1 MDNCFANSLPSIS
14 LLNKAL
20 TNCTNMNDMT
30 HRMTTLS
37 SVALLTLALSAC
49 GGGSNEAP
57 ATDTGSNEA
66 AQETTQNDGNNA
78 TENSDTDTT
87 TTDTTTTDTTTTD
100 TTTTDTTTTDTTT
113 TDTTTTDTTNTDTN
127 TNLPDTNSSDY
138 QVPPGIDVSGGD
150 NDSPTLTETLSLQ
163 GPFIKDTNRSA
174 GPPSVPQGLT
184 ALLIGSDWVEF
195 SWQPSADDQS
205 VEAYEVYRDNSLVYT
220 IRGDSGDPD
229 YRSWITTTH
238 MDCDYTRN
246 ASCRNNRPAPGS
258 SINLS
263 VVAVDNENMRSAP
276 SAPLNVKLI
285 TPSSSRVDLS
295 NYSTVFTEE
304 FDEGTLNRTK
314 WKTALPWN
322 NDVINGEGQFLVNIF
337 GNSPPPYDPFVL
349 NGSTLAIT
357 AIRTPS
363 DLSAQANNQPY
374 LSGVIT
380 SADHFEMTYGYV
392 EMNAKLS
399 GGSSILSAF
408 YLFNQDF
415 DNNKPEIDIIE
426 YNGSHPNIA
435 NQTYHYFDS
444 NRTRWA
450 SGESH
455 SSPTMET
462 NTGNLS
468 QSYHTYSVLWEKE
481 LMVWYIDD
489 IEVRRV
495 IGPRVSDEPMNIIAQ
510 LVMGS
515 TWVGTPTAESAVME
529 IDYIRAWQ
537 RN

>member
-1 MDNCFANSLPSIS
+1 M
-14 LLNKAL
+14 NKITAL
-20 TNCTNMNDMT
+20 SCIA
-30 HRMTTLS
+30 
-37 SVALLTLALSAC
+37 VLTFTLSAC
-49 GGGSNEAP
+49 SSDNSNAPAVGNDGNEA
-57 ATDTGSNEA
+57 
-66 AQETTQNDGNNA
+66 TQNDANNITGNPG
-78 TENSDTDTT
+78 TDTT
-87 TTDTTTTDTTTTD
+87 GDTVTTNTD
-100 TTTTDTTTTDTTT
+100 
-113 TDTTTTDTTNTDTN
+113 TDTTNTDTTN
-127 TNLPDTNSSDY
+127 TNTSSPDTNNSDY
-138 QVPPGIDVSGGD
+138 VVPPGNDVSGGD

-163 GPFIKDTNRSA
+163 GPFIKDISRSA

-184 ALLIGSDWVEF
+184 ALLVGADWVEF
-195 SWQPSADDQS
+195 SWRPSVDDQS

-258 SINLS
+258 SINLT
-263 VVAVDNENMRSAP
+263 VVAIDNEGMRSAA
-276 SAPLNVKLI
+276 SAPLNIKLV
-285 TPSSSRVDLS
+285 TPSSSSVDLS
-295 NYSTVFTEE
+295 NYSSVFTEE
-304 FDEGTLNRTK
+304 FEEGVLDRNK

-322 NDVINGEGQFLVNIF
+322 NDVINGESQFLVNIF
-337 GNSPPPYDPFVL
+337 GNSPPAYDPFVL

-357 AIRTPS
+357 AISTPS
-363 DLSAQANNQPY
+363 DLLAQANNQPY

-392 EMNAKLS
+392 EMNAKLAR
-399 GGSSILSAF
+399 GDAILSAF

-450 SGESH
+450 SGEGH

-462 NTGNLS
+462 NTDNLS
-468 QSYHTYSVLWEKE
+468 NNYHTYSVLWEKE
-481 LMVWYIDD
+481 LMIWYIDD
-489 IEVRRV
+489 VEVRRV
-495 IGPRVSDEPMNIIAQ
+495 TGPRVSDEPMNIIAQ

-515 TWVGTPTAESAVME
+515 TWVGTPSAASAVME

>member
-1 MDNCFANSLPSIS
+1 
-14 LLNKAL
+14 
-20 TNCTNMNDMT
+20 
-30 HRMTTLS
+30 MTTLS
-37 SVALLTLALSAC
+37 SVAVLTLALAAC
-49 GGGSNEAP
+49 SSDSGNAP
-57 ATDTGSNEA
+57 ATQTGGNDV
-66 AQETTQNDGNNA
+66 TQSDGINVA
-78 TENSDTDTT
+78 GNSDTDTT
-87 TTDTTTTDTTTTD
+87 NTTGTDTDTTNVGSDVDTTDTNATDSNTTN
-100 TTTTDTTTTDTTT
+100 
-113 TDTTTTDTTNTDTN
+113 TDTTNTN
-127 TNLPDTNSSDY
+127 TANTDAPNPHTNSNDY
-138 QVPPGIDVSGGD
+138 EVPPGVDVSGGD

-163 GPFIKDTNRSA
+163 GPFIQDTSRSA

-184 ALLIGSDWVEF
+184 ALLVASDWVEF

-220 IRGDSGDPD
+220 IRGDNGDPD

-246 ASCRNNRPAPGS
+246 ASCKNNRPAPGS
-258 SINLS
+258 TISLT

-276 SAPLNVKLI
+276 SAPLNVQLV
-285 TPSSSRVDLS
+285 TPSSSSVDLS
-295 NYSTVFTEE
+295 SYSRVFAEE
-304 FDEGTLNRTK
+304 FDEGTLDRTK

-337 GNSPPPYDPFVL
+337 DSNPLAYDPFVL

-357 AIRTPS
+357 AIRTPA

-392 EMNAKLS
+392 EMSAKLS

-426 YNGSHPNIA
+426 YNGSQPHSG

-468 QSYHTYSVLWEKE
+468 DSYHSYSVLWEEE

-495 IGPRVSDEPMNIIAQ
+495 TGPRVSDEPMNIIAQ

-515 TWVGTPTAESAVME
+515 TWVGTPDAASAAME

-537 RN
+537 R